1 MSEFIGDSFF
11 VLLLLVF
18 GIYLLAR
25 LTELSEKAKI
35 NQRNEEM
42 MREAIRKAI
51 QKRRIDDLYGRN
63 NKKEE

>member
-25 LTELSEKAKI
+25 LTELSEKTKI